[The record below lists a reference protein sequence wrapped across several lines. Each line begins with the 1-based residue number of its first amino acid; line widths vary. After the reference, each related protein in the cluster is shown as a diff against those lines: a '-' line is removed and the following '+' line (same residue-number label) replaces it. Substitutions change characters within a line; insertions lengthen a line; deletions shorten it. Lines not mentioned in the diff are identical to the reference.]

1 MSCKLLE
8 NIIHSNVIEHLE
20 HYNIRTDAQHRFWSK
35 WAWETQ
41 LIKSVNDLV
50 KISNNGEQIDSI
62 SKALYFK
69 AFDRVP
75 CSKLYLKLQHN
86 TIRGKLLKYIENFLF
101 NWTQKVV
108 VSGEKCASVISDVPQ
123 RDSPWITLLCHL
135 QCCYAWFSL
144 IIN

>member
-8 NIIHSNVIEHLE
+8 NIIHSNVTEHLE
-20 HYNIRTDAQHRFWSK
+20 HYNIKTDAQHRFWSK

-62 SKALYFK
+62 SKALYLK
-69 AFDRVP
+69 AFDRVS

-86 TIRGKLLKYIENFLF
+86 RIRGKLLKYIENFLF
-101 NWTQKVV
+101 N
-108 VSGEKCASVISDVPQ
+108 
-123 RDSPWITLLCHL
+123 
-135 QCCYAWFSL
+135 
-144 IIN
+144 